1 MEVYIMFE
9 LIPFE
14 RTMRNLNSFYPFRQM
29 EEMQRSFFN
38 ANSASSLFRTDVS
51 DLGDAYNLEAELPGF
66 SKDDININIE
76 DERMTISVERK
87 MDNSE
92 DNPNYLR
99 RERFYGSYSRSFD
112 LSGIDSDN
120 ISASYADGVLSLNLP
135 KQAAAVP
142 ASRRLEI
149 N

>member
-1 MEVYIMFE
+1 MFE

-29 EEMQRSFFN
+29 EEMQRSFFS
-38 ANSASSLFRTDVS
+38 NSASSLFRTDVS
-51 DLGDAYNLEAELPGF
+51 DLGDAYRLEAELPGF

-87 MDNSE
+87 QDNSE
-92 DNPNYLR
+92 DKPNYLR

-112 LSGIDSDN
+112 LSGIDADK
-120 ISASYADGVLSLNLP
+120 ISASYTDGVLSLNLP
-135 KQAAAVP
+135 KQAPAIP

>member
-1 MEVYIMFE
+1 MFE

-14 RTMRNLNSFYPFRQM
+14 RTMRNLNSFSPFRQM

-51 DLGDAYNLEAELPGF
+51 DLGDAYKLEAELPGS

-92 DNPNYLR
+92 DKPNYLR

>member
-14 RTMRNLNSFYPFRQM
+14 RTIRNLNSFYPFRQM
-29 EEMQRSFFN
+29 EEMQRSFFSAHN
-38 ANSASSLFRTDVS
+38 ASSLFRTDVS
-51 DLGDAYNLEAELPGF
+51 DLGDAYKLEAELPGF

-87 MDNSE
+87 QENSE
-92 DNPNYLR
+92 DKPNYLR

-112 LSGIDSDN
+112 LSGIDADN
-120 ISASYADGVLSLNLP
+120 ITASYADGVLSLNLP
-135 KQAAAVP
+135 KQAPEVP

>member
-1 MEVYIMFE
+1 MFE

-29 EEMQRSFFN
+29 EEMQRSFFS
-38 ANSASSLFRTDVS
+38 NSASSLFRTDVS
-51 DLGDAYNLEAELPGF
+51 DLGDSYRLEAELPGF

-87 MDNSE
+87 QDNSE
-92 DNPNYLR
+92 DKPNYLR

-112 LSGIDSDN
+112 LSGIDAEK
-120 ISASYADGVLSLNLP
+120 ISASYNDGILSLELP
-135 KQAAAVP
+135 KQAPVVP

>member
-1 MEVYIMFE
+1 
-9 LIPFE
+9 
-14 RTMRNLNSFYPFRQM
+14 
-29 EEMQRSFFN
+29 
-38 ANSASSLFRTDVS
+38 
-51 DLGDAYNLEAELPGF
+51 
-66 SKDDININIE
+66 
-76 DERMTISVERK
+76 MTISVERK

-92 DNPNYLR
+92 DKPNYLR

>member
-1 MEVYIMFE
+1 MFE

-29 EEMQRSFFN
+29 EDMSRSFFT
-38 ANSASSLFRTDVS
+38 ASPASALFRTDIS
-51 DLGDAYNLEAELPGF
+51 DVGEAYKLEAELPGF
-66 SKDDININIE
+66 AKEDININIE

-87 MDNSE
+87 SE
-92 DNPNYLR
+92 NEENKPNYLR

-112 LSGIDSDN
+112 LTGIDAGN
-120 ISASYADGVLSLNLP
+120 ISASYADGILSLNLP

>member
-1 MEVYIMFE
+1 MFE

-14 RTMRNLNSFYPFRQM
+14 RTMRNLNSFSPFRQM

-51 DLGDAYNLEAELPGF
+51 DLGDAYKLEAELPGF

-92 DNPNYLR
+92 DKPNYLR

-135 KQAAAVP
+135 KQATAVP

>member
-1 MEVYIMFE
+1 MFE

-29 EEMQRSFFN
+29 EEMQRSFFS
-38 ANSASSLFRTDVS
+38 NSASSLFRTDVS
-51 DLGDAYNLEAELPGF
+51 DLGDSYRLEAELPGF
-66 SKDDININIE
+66 SKDDINISIE

-87 MDNSE
+87 QDNSE
-92 DNPNYLR
+92 DKPNYLR

-112 LSGIDSDN
+112 LSGIDTEK
-120 ISASYADGVLSLNLP
+120 ISASYNDGILSLELP
-135 KQAAAVP
+135 KQAPVVP

>member
-1 MEVYIMFE
+1 MFE

-29 EEMQRSFFN
+29 EDMSRSFF
-38 ANSASSLFRTDVS
+38 SAGPAASLFRTDIS
-51 DLGDAYNLEAELPGF
+51 DMGEAYRLEAELPGF
-66 SKDDININIE
+66 NKEDININIE

-87 MDNSE
+87 SDSE
-92 DNPNYLR
+92 DNKPNYLH

-112 LSGIDSDN
+112 LSGIDADN
-120 ISASYADGVLSLNLP
+120 ISASYSDGILSLNLP

>member
-1 MEVYIMFE
+1 MFE

-29 EEMQRSFFN
+29 EDMSRSFFSSDP
-38 ANSASSLFRTDVS
+38 ASALFRADIS
-51 DLGDAYNLEAELPGF
+51 DMGEAYRLEAELPGF
-66 SKDDININIE
+66 NKEDININIE

-87 MDNSE
+87 AESE
-92 DNPNYLR
+92 DNKPNYLR

-112 LSGIDSDN
+112 LSGIDADK
-120 ISASYADGVLSLNLP
+120 ISASYANGILSLDLP
-135 KQAAAVP
+135 KQAASVP
-142 ASRRLEI
+142 TSRRLEI

>member
-1 MEVYIMFE
+1 MFE

-29 EEMQRSFFN
+29 EEMQRSFFS
-38 ANSASSLFRTDVS
+38 NSASSLFRTDVS
-51 DLGDAYNLEAELPGF
+51 DLGDSYRLEAELPGF
-66 SKDDININIE
+66 SKDDINISIE

-87 MDNSE
+87 QDNSE
-92 DNPNYLR
+92 DKPNYLR

-112 LSGIDSDN
+112 LSGIDADK

-135 KQAAAVP
+135 KQAPAIP

>member
-14 RTMRNLNSFYPFRQM
+14 RTMRNLNSFSPFRQM

-51 DLGDAYNLEAELPGF
+51 DLGDAYKLEAELPGF

-87 MDNSE
+87 ADNSE
-92 DNPNYLR
+92 DKPNYLR

>member
-1 MEVYIMFE
+1 MFE

-29 EEMQRSFFN
+29 EEMQRSFFS
-38 ANSASSLFRTDVS
+38 NSASSLFRTDVS
-51 DLGDAYNLEAELPGF
+51 DLGDSYRLEAELPGF
-66 SKDDININIE
+66 SKDDINISIE

-87 MDNSE
+87 ADNSE
-92 DNPNYLR
+92 DKPNYLR

-112 LSGIDSDN
+112 LSGIDAEK
-120 ISASYADGVLSLNLP
+120 ISASYNDGILSLELP
-135 KQAAAVP
+135 KQAPVVP

>member
-1 MEVYIMFE
+1 MFE

-29 EEMQRSFFN
+29 EEMQRSFFS
-38 ANSASSLFRTDVS
+38 NSASSLFRTDVS
-51 DLGDAYNLEAELPGF
+51 DLGDAYRLDAELPGF
-66 SKDDININIE
+66 SKDDINISIE

-87 MDNSE
+87 QDNSE
-92 DNPNYLR
+92 DKPNYLR

-112 LSGIDSDN
+112 LSGIDADK

-135 KQAAAVP
+135 KQAPAIP

>member
-1 MEVYIMFE
+1 MFE

-14 RTMRNLNSFYPFRQM
+14 RTMRSLNSVSPFRQM
-29 EEMQRSFFN
+29 EDMQRSFFS

-51 DLGDAYNLEAELPGF
+51 DMGDAYKLEAELPGF
-66 SKDDININIE
+66 SKNDININIE

-87 MDNSE
+87 IDNS
-92 DNPNYLR
+92 DDKPNYLR

-112 LSGIDSDN
+112 LSGIDADN
-120 ISASYADGVLSLNLP
+120 ITASYNDGVLSLNLP

>member
-1 MEVYIMFE
+1 MFE

-14 RTMRNLNSFYPFRQM
+14 RTMRNLNSFSPFRQM

-51 DLGDAYNLEAELPGF
+51 DMGDAYKLEAELPGF
-66 SKDDININIE
+66 SKNDININIE

-87 MDNSE
+87 IDNS
-92 DNPNYLR
+92 DDKPNYLR

-112 LSGIDSDN
+112 LSGIDADN
-120 ISASYADGVLSLNLP
+120 ITASYNDGVLSLNLP
-135 KQAAAVP
+135 KQAAAIP

>member
-1 MEVYIMFE
+1 MFE

-29 EEMQRSFFN
+29 EEMQRIILS
-38 ANSASSLFRTDVS
+38 ANTASSLFRTDVK
-51 DLGDAYNLEAELPGF
+51 DMGEAYRLEAELPGF
-66 SKDDININIE
+66 SKDDINISIE

-87 MDNSE
+87 QDNSE
-92 DNPNYLR
+92 DKPNYLR

-112 LSGIDSDN
+112 LSGIDAEK
-120 ISASYADGVLSLNLP
+120 ISASYNDGILSLELP
-135 KQAAAVP
+135 KQAPVVP

>member
-1 MEVYIMFE
+1 MFE

-29 EEMQRSFFN
+29 EEMHRSFFS
-38 ANSASSLFRTDVS
+38 ANNASSLFRTDVS
-51 DLGDAYNLEAELPGF
+51 DLGDAYKLEAELPGF

-87 MDNSE
+87 QENSE
-92 DNPNYLR
+92 DKPNYLR

-112 LSGIDSDN
+112 LSGIDADN
-120 ISASYADGVLSLNLP
+120 ISASYSDGVLSLNLP
-135 KQAAAVP
+135 KLAPAVP

>member
-1 MEVYIMFE
+1 MFE

-14 RTMRNLNSFYPFRQM
+14 RTMRNLNSFSPFRQM

-38 ANSASSLFRTDVS
+38 ENSASSLFRTDVS
-51 DLGDAYNLEAELPGF
+51 DLGDAYKLEAELPGF

-76 DERMTISVERK
+76 DDRMTISVERK

-92 DNPNYLR
+92 DKPKYLR

>member
-1 MEVYIMFE
+1 MFE

-14 RTMRNLNSFYPFRQM
+14 RTMRNLNSFSPFRQM

-51 DLGDAYNLEAELPGF
+51 DLGDAYKLEAELPGF

-92 DNPNYLR
+92 DKPNYLR

-135 KQAAAVP
+135 KQAVAVP

>member
-1 MEVYIMFE
+1 MFE

-29 EEMQRSFFN
+29 EEMQRSFFS
-38 ANSASSLFRTDVS
+38 NSASSLFRTDVS
-51 DLGDAYNLEAELPGF
+51 DLGDSYRLEAELPGF
-66 SKDDININIE
+66 SKDDINISIE

-87 MDNSE
+87 QDTSE
-92 DNPNYLR
+92 DKPNYLR

-112 LSGIDSDN
+112 LSGIDADK
-120 ISASYADGVLSLNLP
+120 ISASYADGILSLDLP
-135 KQAAAVP
+135 KQAPIVP

>member
-1 MEVYIMFE
+1 MFE

-14 RTMRNLNSFYPFRQM
+14 RTMRNLNSFSPFRQM

-51 DLGDAYNLEAELPGF
+51 DLGDAYKLEAELPGF

-92 DNPNYLR
+92 DKPNYLR

>member
-1 MEVYIMFE
+1 MFE

-14 RTMRNLNSFYPFRQM
+14 RTIRNLNSFYPFRQM
-29 EEMQRSFFN
+29 EEMQRSFFSAHN
-38 ANSASSLFRTDVS
+38 ASSLFRTDVS
-51 DLGDAYNLEAELPGF
+51 DLGDAYKLEAELPGF

-87 MDNSE
+87 QENSE
-92 DNPNYLR
+92 DKPNYLR

-112 LSGIDSDN
+112 LSGIDADN
-120 ISASYADGVLSLNLP
+120 ITASYADGVLSLNLP
-135 KQAAAVP
+135 KQAPEVP